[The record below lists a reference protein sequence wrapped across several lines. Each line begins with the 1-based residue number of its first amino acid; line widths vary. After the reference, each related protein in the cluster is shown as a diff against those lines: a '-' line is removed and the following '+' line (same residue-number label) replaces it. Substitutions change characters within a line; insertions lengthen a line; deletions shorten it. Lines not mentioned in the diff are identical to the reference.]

1 MKRIYPR
8 LALTGMSKNKRL
20 YIPYIFSCIGSVMM
34 YYIVAFLSE
43 SPAIKAMRGGGDMST
58 ILGLGKFVIVV
69 FSLIFLIYTNSF
81 LIRRRNK
88 EFGLYN
94 MLGMD
99 KKRICRIL
107 VWEALIVATVSI
119 GAGLFFGIALSK
131 LAELSLLYLCHEQ
144 ASYTFAVPVSS
155 VLFTITLFLAI
166 FAVLLVKSVIQVLR
180 SDPIELVKS
189 ENIGEKP
196 PKANW
201 ILAIAGVL
209 LLGGAYYMSVT
220 IKSPLSAVFVF
231 LIAVIMVIV
240 ATYLLFISGSVAL
253 CKLLQKN
260 KKYYYKKNHF
270 VSVSSMAYRM
280 KRNGAGLASICI
292 LSTMVLVMAAS
303 TSSLYFG
310 AEDSIKARYPQE
322 NQIEIILHDVN
333 DINDAFEKKV
343 EGKYNSVFKKYDVE
357 PVNICHYAS
366 ASIVGL
372 LDESGKITAD
382 ASNSIN
388 GLAFMENLRGL
399 YFMSQSDYNRLMGTD
414 ISLKDNEAMSYAL
427 RCEYDREKFEMN
439 GLTLNIKGQLKEFPQ
454 MSNANVDA
462 ISSILFLIK
471 DLSVL
476 KPIEGLADYNGDQ
489 MLSIKW
495 YYGYDLE
502 ENDTLAA
509 KVFKENE
516 NKIAEISE
524 AKDDDAD
531 GGYGYTSDCLPLCR
545 NDFYVTFGS
554 FFFVGGLFSIMFI
567 FAMAMIIYYKQ
578 LSEGFEDMERFGI
591 MQKVGMTKK
600 EIRKSINSQTLT
612 VFFAPLLFAGLHFGF
627 SFPPIWKLLQLF
639 NLRNLEL
646 IIIVSIIAFAVFGLI
661 YLAIYKA
668 TAKAYYN
675 IVSAGEDR

>member
-20 YIPYIFSCIGSVMM
+20 YIPYIFSCIGSVVM

-43 SPAIKAMRGGGDMST
+43 SPAIMAIRGGNDMST
-58 ILGLGKFVIVV
+58 ILGFGKFVIAV
-69 FSLIFLIYTNSF
+69 FSLIFLTYTNSF

-107 VWEALIVATVSI
+107 VWEALVVAAVSI
-119 GAGLFFGIALSK
+119 SAGLFFGIALSK

-155 VLFTITLFLAI
+155 VLFTVTLFLAI
-166 FAVLLVKSVIQVLR
+166 FAVLLVKSVVQVLR

-189 ENIGEKP
+189 ENVGEKP

-201 ILAIAGVL
+201 IFALGGVL

-220 IKSPLSAVFVF
+220 IKSPLSAVFAF
-231 LIAVIMVIV
+231 MIAVIMVIV

-322 NQIEIILHDVN
+322 NQVELILHDVKYVGDN
-333 DINDAFEKKV
+333 FREKYTKNYT
-343 EGKYNSVFKKYDVE
+343 EVFDKNDVE
-357 PVNICHYAS
+357 PVDVCQYGY

-372 LDESGKITAD
+372 LDDEQKIKAD

-414 ISLKDNEAMSYAL
+414 ISIKDDETMSYAL
-427 RCEYDREKFEMN
+427 RCDYDREKFEMN
-439 GLTLNIKGQLKEFPQ
+439 GLTLNIKGQLKDFPEL
-454 MSNANVDA
+454 SNANVNA
-462 ISSILFLIK
+462 IPSIMFVVK

-476 KPIEGLADYNGDQ
+476 KPIENLADYNGDQ
-489 MLSIKW
+489 MLNIRW
-495 YYGYDLE
+495 YYGYNLE
-502 ENDTLAA
+502 ENDVVAVN
-509 KVFKENE
+509 VFKEIERKLSSIDEIKE
-516 NKIAEISE
+516 NS
-524 AKDDDAD
+524 
-531 GGYGYTSDCLPLCR
+531 GSYSYTFDCLPSCR